1 MPLISPSWPYATV
14 ALKKSPTRP
23 CDLICATQT
32 REGTERSGL
41 APPFCGTTVLPRC
54 LSQSHE
60 RVTGSSI
67 KFLRCSRCAALRNSA
82 LGRSNRRP
90 FHLGNNLRKRR
101 VWCSGLDLN
110 QHLRFADQNR
120 RCDSALSPLS
130 YRHENCCAKAS
141 PYSLAMRTDLRK
153 SGLSPGQPSRGKGL
167 RVGRPRAIAVALITE
182 LPGR

>member
-120 RCDSALSPLS
+120 RCDSALSPLELPPRELLCKS
-130 YRHENCCAKAS
+130 F
-141 PYSLAMRTDLRK
+141 SLFLGNADGFAEVGVIART
-153 SGLSPGQPSRGKGL
+153 
-167 RVGRPRAIAVALITE
+167 AIARKRTASGTTTSNSSCAHN
-182 LPGR
+182 